1 MIRIIT
7 LQISRRF
14 GTIFECLIS
23 IMIGL
28 LLECTSR
35 DTEAM
40 IVEQSTFRTIM
51 KLSKTVVFKKHFE
64 PRVSIASSYLVN

>member
-1 MIRIIT
+1 
-7 LQISRRF
+7 
-14 GTIFECLIS
+14 
-23 IMIGL
+23 MIGL

-51 KLSKTVVFKKHFE
+51 KLSKTIVFSKDLDQDISFE
-64 PRVSIASSYLVN
+64 GSNIFIEILEIVLSL